1 MISSSGRGIPV
12 YRALQKENTPFCA
25 GILYTNDLDYQL
37 ARLLA
42 TEVIEEKPCAEISDA
57 AFAQAMAQVHSC
69 RTVID
74 AGVDIGVCNQK
85 MQALLDEAER
95 QGKLQRGYW
104 H

>member
-1 MISSSGRGIPV
+1 
-12 YRALQKENTPFCA
+12 
-25 GILYTNDLDYQL
+25 LDYRL

-42 TEVIEEKPCAEISDA
+42 TEVIEEKPFDEISDS
-57 AFAQAMAQVHSC
+57 AFARALAQVHNC
-69 RTVID
+69 KTVID
-74 AGVDIGVCNQK
+74 AGVDIGSCNQR